1 MGYATVTQAN
11 EYLNKRAFTSAWQAL
26 PDEEKEGYL
35 NLASE
40 LIFQYC
46 FFIDEN
52 DFSFRYD
59 TEEKENSLPI
69 PDFLVKATAEQA
81 LYLVNLGK
89 DPTQADKKTTLGIAS
104 TEGTVFDK
112 GFKADILCVNCRN
125 ILEAN
130 GGEVSSDALSSGN
143 VSWGYIRK

>member
-1 MGYATVTQAN
+1 MAYCNVTEADA
-11 EYLNKRAFTSAWQAL
+11 YLNNRAFTNAWQAIQ
-26 PDEEKEGYL
+26 ESEKQGFL

-46 FFIDEN
+46 YFIDEN

-59 TEEKENSLPI
+59 VENSTLPI
-69 PDFLVKATAEQA
+69 PEFLIKATAEQA

-112 GFKADILCVNCRN
+112 SFSADILCVNCRN
-125 ILEAN
+125 IIEENN
-130 GGEVSSDALSSGN
+130 GTVSADAVSSGN
-143 VSWGYIRK
+143 VSWGYVRK